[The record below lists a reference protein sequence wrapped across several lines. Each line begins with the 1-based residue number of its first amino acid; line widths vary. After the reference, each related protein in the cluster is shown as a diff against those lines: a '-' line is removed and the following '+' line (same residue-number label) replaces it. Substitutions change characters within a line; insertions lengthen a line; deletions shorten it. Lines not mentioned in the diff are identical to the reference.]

1 MALPAGPASRPLA
14 ATSGS
19 VAPRIMIVTD
29 HTDLA
34 RALEQHISIVWPD
47 AECRVHAPLI
57 SGRLH
62 SAFRAFGYDA
72 VVLDH
77 RSERSRGEEWLENF
91 LYRTGFPPVVY
102 LAPGGDPALAD
113 RSVRRGAIDCL
124 VRERIDHRRLANA
137 LRDAVQR
144 RRVELALYRTGR
156 SAEQESRFGPVKI
169 LGHRFIRELAIGGT
183 SMVYLAE
190 SERAGDLVVLKVLRD
205 APEHG
210 DQHAQFSRFLQ
221 EYELISKIRHPNVVR
236 IFDLGIADDH
246 AYIAME
252 YFSRGDLRARI
263 AKGIEPSAALQFLA
277 QMAGALQ
284 VVHEVGVL
292 HRDLKPGNIMER
304 ADGSLALID
313 FGLAKHED
321 MNVEITGTGEIFGT
335 PYYMSPEQ
343 GHGQPLDARSDLYSL
358 GVIFYEMLTRKK
370 PFLAPTPM
378 GVIYL
383 HGNAP
388 IPELPPDLA
397 QHQPMLQKLLAKDP
411 AQRFATARELLTEV
425 VRQEEEIA

>member
-14 ATSGS
+14 AASAT
-19 VAPRIMIVTD
+19 VAPRIMIITD
-29 HTDLA
+29 HTELA

-47 AECRVHAPLI
+47 AECRIHAPMI

-62 SAFRAFGYDA
+62 SAFAAVGYDA
-72 VVLDH
+72 VVLDD
-77 RSERSRGEEWLENF
+77 RSERGRGEEWLENF
-91 LYRTGFPPVVY
+91 LHRQGFPPIVY
-102 LAPGGDPALAD
+102 LARGDDPALAK
-113 RSVRRGAIDCL
+113 RVVERGVVDCV
-124 VRERIDHRRLANA
+124 VRERIDHRRFANS

-144 RRVELALYRTGR
+144 RRQELALWRT
-156 SAEQESRFGPVKI
+156 SAQAQQLSRFGPVNI

-205 APEHG
+205 APETG
-210 DQHAQFSRFLQ
+210 DRHMQFSRFLQ

-236 IFDLGIADDH
+236 IYDLGIADDH

-252 YFSRGDLRARI
+252 YFQRGDLRGRI
-263 AKGIEPSAALQFLA
+263 SKGVEPKLALSYLG
-277 QMAGALQ
+277 QMAAALQ

-313 FGLAKHED
+313 FGLAKYTEI
-321 MNVEITGTGEIFGT
+321 NVEMTGTGEIFGT

-343 GHGQPLDARSDLYSL
+343 GHGQALDERSDLYSL
-358 GVIFYEMLTRKK
+358 GVIFYEMLTGKK

-388 IPELPPDLA
+388 RPELKPELA
-397 QHQPMLQKLLAKDP
+397 GCQPLLSKLLAIEPSD
-411 AQRFATARELLTEV
+411 RFASAHELVAAAAQLE
-425 VRQEEEIA
+425 AAYA